1 MGIKEQLQSDLTEA
15 IRSRNEIVSGTI
27 RMVLTS
33 IRNEEVSGKEERTL
47 ADAEIITVL
56 TREGKK
62 RREAAEAFADAGRAD
77 KAELEKAEG
86 EVILKYLPAQM
97 SEDDV
102 KKLVAAA
109 IAVTMKTK
117 TKQTVRVVA
126 VAVGVP
132 EMVNFPAAKV
142 PVTPA
147 GSAPAVILAPVAAGV
162 PGVSVYS
169 IVVIAVLTQTVCA
182 LVVAAEVNVNTGGTH
197 VLAVQV

>member
-56 TREGKK
+56 TREAKK

-86 EVILKYLPAQM
+86 EVIAKYLPAQM

-109 IAVTMKTK
+109 IAQSGAVCPGDMGKVMGILK
-117 TKQTVRVVA
+117 PQVA
-126 VAVGVP
+126 GKADGGLVSGLVK
-132 EMVNFPAAKV
+132 AAL
-142 PVTPA
+142 A
-147 GSAPAVILAPVAAGV
+147 GG
-162 PGVSVYS
+162 
-169 IVVIAVLTQTVCA
+169 
-182 LVVAAEVNVNTGGTH
+182 N
-197 VLAVQV
+197 